1 MATDVFYKCLI
12 VWIRKDTT
20 VGQENLKIQELKK
33 KNLSQN
39 YKAAGGHFL
48 VWYSSKFLII

>member
-1 MATDVFYKCLI
+1 MLNCMNKKGHNRGT
-12 VWIRKDTT
+12 RKPEDS
-20 VGQENLKIQELKK
+20 GIKK
-33 KNLSQN
+33 KFLSQN